1 MDSTLVSQILFAN
14 EKAFEC
20 IDDANK
26 CHMLARVCKAAKEN
40 EHIINL
46 NDRNRAELYAIRVF
60 NCLLKHVNDSNNAN
74 THEFSEK
81 FIESVSTMINE
92 QREYFCVY
100 FTELII
106 LDYVEIINHNTRYN
120 TGYEIGYY
128 NSLFI
133 NQTLLYNY
141 KRIMEI
147 LGIDFNKELVS
158 LRVRKIK
165 ENKETYKK
173 IEFMLWS
180 IDDILELHNK
190 INSN

>member
-26 CHMLARVCKAAKEN
+26 CHMLASVCKAAKEN

-60 NCLLKHVNDSNNAN
+60 NCLLKHVHDSNNAN
-74 THEFSEK
+74 TDEFSKK

-92 QREYFCVY
+92 QREYFRVY

-141 KRIMEI
+141 KRIIEI
-147 LGIDFNKELVS
+147 LGVDFDKELVS
-158 LRVRKIK
+158 LRVRKIE
-165 ENKETYKK
+165 ENKESYKK

-180 IDDILELHNK
+180 IDDILELHNN
-190 INSN
+190 IQL

>member
-1 MDSTLVSQILFAN
+1 MDSTLVSQIIFAN

-20 IDDANK
+20 IDDAK
-26 CHMLARVCKAAKEN
+26 KYHMLASVCKAAKEN

-60 NCLLKHVNDSNNAN
+60 NCLLKNIPKTKNAD
-74 THEFSEK
+74 TDEFSEK

-92 QREYFCVY
+92 QRLYFREY

-128 NSLFI
+128 NSIFI

-141 KRIMEI
+141 KRIIEI
-147 LGIDFNKELVS
+147 LGVDFDKELVS
-158 LRVRKIK
+158 LRVRKIE
-165 ENKETYKK
+165 ENKESYKK

-180 IDDILELHNK
+180 IDDILELHNN
-190 INSN
+190 IQL